1 MEVKRLRNDGSGQEV
16 EVWNRLKS
24 ELSNAAE
31 LMFLPVTVLVSFQKR
46 NSAVDWTSS
55 SATAKIIH

>member
-31 LMFLPVTVLVSFQKR
+31 LVFLPVTVLVSFQKR
-46 NSAVDWTSS
+46 NSAVDSTSS

>member
-31 LMFLPVTVLVSFQKR
+31 LVFLPVTVLVSFQER

>member
-31 LMFLPVTVLVSFQKR
+31 LVFLPVTVLVSFQKR
-46 NSAVDWTSS
+46 NSAVDSTSS
-55 SATAKIIH
+55 STTAKIIH